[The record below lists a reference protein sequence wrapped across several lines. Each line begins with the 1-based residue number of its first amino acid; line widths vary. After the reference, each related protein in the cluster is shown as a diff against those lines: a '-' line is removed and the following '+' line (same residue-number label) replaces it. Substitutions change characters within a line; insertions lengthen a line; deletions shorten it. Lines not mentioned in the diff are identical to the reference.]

1 MLRHECVEKV
11 IAKLTS
17 ARYELED
24 ALKVA
29 TPVGRYDPSVMSGGM
44 RDQVGSII
52 AELNRLLHNLEG
64 MQ

>member
-1 MLRHECVEKV
+1 MQRSECREKV

-24 ALKVA
+24 ALKLA
-29 TPVGRYDPSVMSGGM
+29 MPAARYDANVLSEAM
-44 RDQVGSII
+44 RTKLVSMIS
-52 AELNRLLHNLEG
+52 ELNLLLQSLEG